1 MKKAGVCV
9 VRYRTFGYAA
19 PRVGF
24 YHPPE
29 KIE

>member
-1 MKKAGVCV
+1 MKKAGLCV
-9 VRYRTFGYAA
+9 VQWSSLGYAG